1 MVIHRPSHSAVPLT
15 KPLQQVDRTFVLQG
29 GRRLIYFG
37 GCDYFRLA
45 SHPKVLRA
53 FQQGMELFGLN
64 VAASRFTTGNHTVF
78 GALENAISK
87 FFGRPA
93 TLFSSGYV
101 TNLAFTQT
109 FSDAFTHAFI
119 DARSHG
125 ALQDAAGLLSC
136 PVRAFK
142 HRDADDLQ
150 ELLGGLKRGARPL
163 VLTDGLFSQEGSMAP
178 LSSYL
183 AALPARGMMLVD
195 DAHAAGILGPRGRGT
210 AEFFGL
216 KDPRVVQ
223 TISLS
228 KAFGV
233 YGGAVIAAP
242 EVIEGLQQRCRVFAG
257 NTPLPL
263 PLANA
268 ALEAIQ
274 LLRSE
279 KSLRAR
285 LLCNTRHVK
294 QKLSAAGWPVPD
306 NDAPLIGFAPADAKD
321 AAAVSR
327 ALLKRK
333 IFPPLIRYA
342 GAPPHGAFRFAL
354 SSEHTRSQLDALVE
368 ALLSSSR

>member
-1 MVIHRPSHSAVPLT
+1 MDS
-15 KPLQQVDRTFVLQG
+15 
-29 GRRLIYFG
+29 
-37 GCDYFRLA
+37 
-45 SHPKVLRA
+45 
-53 FQQGMELFGLN
+53 FGLN

-78 GALENAISK
+78 GALEDAISEY
-87 FFGRPA
+87 FGRPA

-109 FSDAFTHAFI
+109 FAEAFTHAFI
-119 DARSHG
+119 DERSHG

-136 PVRAFK
+136 PVRRFS
-142 HRDADDLQ
+142 HRAADDLKQ
-150 ELLGGLKRGARPL
+150 LLRGLKRGARPL
-163 VLTDGLFSQEGSMAP
+163 VLTDGLFSQEGSIPP

-183 AALPARGMMLVD
+183 ASLPARGMMLVD

-210 AEFFGL
+210 AESFGL
-216 KDPRVVQ
+216 NDPRIVQ

-242 EVIEGLQQRCRVFAG
+242 EVIKSLQQRCRVFAG

-268 ALEAIQ
+268 ALRAIQ
-274 LLRSE
+274 LLQSE

-285 LLCNTRHVK
+285 LLSNTRRVK

-306 NDAPLIGFAPADAKD
+306 NDAPLIGFAPANAK
-321 AAAVSR
+321 AAAALSR
-327 ALLKRK
+327 ALLRRD

-354 SSEHTRSQLDALVE
+354 SSEHTNQQLDALVE
-368 ALLSSSR
+368 ALLSSRR